1 MILINTLPIIPT
13 NMEALSIYEAI
24 IILGSLVGV
33 YIKLNN
39 EISKLKNRVYT
50 LEQSKDEVKD
60 MLKELSEDI
69 GEIKLLLARKQ
80 ISE

>member
-1 MILINTLPIIPT
+1 MNLT

-24 IILGSLVGV
+24 IVLGSLVGV

-50 LEQSKDEVKD
+50 LEQSKDEVKE
-60 MLKELSEDI
+60 MLKDLSEDVA
-69 GEIKLLLARKQ
+69 EIKLLLARKQ

>member
-1 MILINTLPIIPT
+1 MNLT
-13 NMEALSIYEAI
+13 NMATLSIYEAI
-24 IILGSLVGV
+24 IVLGSLVGV

-50 LEQSKDEVKD
+50 LEQSKDEVKE
-60 MLKELSEDI
+60 MLKDLSEDVA
-69 GEIKLLLARKQ
+69 EIKLLLARKQ

>member
-1 MILINTLPIIPT
+1 
-13 NMEALSIYEAI
+13 MEALSIYEAI

>member
-1 MILINTLPIIPT
+1 MNLT
-13 NMEALSIYEAI
+13 NMAALSIYEAI
-24 IILGSLVGV
+24 IVLGSLVGV

-50 LEQSKDEVKD
+50 LEQSKDEVKE
-60 MLKELSEDI
+60 MLKDLSEDVA
-69 GEIKLLLARKQ
+69 EIKLLLARKQ